1 MDKERYVEGSKNLD
15 RSENNFLGPWKYVRI
30 SSMMS
35 TVIKSFDIPAT
46 SVLHNY
52 FNGLIKLFL
61 YLYLTKFLNLQQN
74 SSSHVV
80 MITRILIDQNFLI
93 HSFSARNF
101 SQYINLK
108 ITTLDHQNN
117 YVGN

>member
-1 MDKERYVEGSKNLD
+1 
-15 RSENNFLGPWKYVRI
+15 
-30 SSMMS
+30 MMS
-35 TVIKSFDIPAT
+35 NVIKSFDIPAT

-93 HSFSARNF
+93 RSFSARNF
-101 SQYINLK
+101 SQCEYK
-108 ITTLDHQNN
+108 SKNN
-117 YVGN
+117 YFGSSK